1 MVVGERGGR
10 PPLFYYY
17 CFFFFLLKSFCNRL
31 SSRIKHS
38 TVLKKILLRY
48 VFRALTFGLNSPRIL
63 VKQNLHKDEFFIVVV
78 EPF

>member
-17 CFFFFLLKSFCNRL
+17 YFFLLKSFCNRL
-31 SSRIKHS
+31 SSGIKHS
-38 TVLKKILLRY
+38 TVLEKILLRY
-48 VFRALTFGLNSPRIL
+48 VFRALTFGPNSPRML

-78 EPF
+78 EQF